1 MMTNRLK
8 RLAAAFT
15 VNGWIYKQIPEEK
28 GGFLA
33 VFFLCFCYQ
42 SVIVLFPK
50 CNIDKIRLDKVR
62 EDKYIY
68 IVGQIPRRRTRIY
81 KKRLELDK

>member
-1 MMTNRLK
+1 LTGRKKKSFQRSHGTEFSQGMTTSRLK

-33 VFFLCFCYQ
+33 VFFCAFCYQ
-42 SVIVLFPK
+42 FVIDL
-50 CNIDKIRLDKVR
+50 
-62 EDKYIY
+62 
-68 IVGQIPRRRTRIY
+68 
-81 KKRLELDK
+81 